1 MSNLK
6 HVNAT
11 IETAKQD
18 RKNLI
23 LFFGNFANYEYLED
37 RASIE
42 RIEICDNF
50 LTYPV
55 CTSRGIELWQ
65 KRYPLQGLYVAIQTR
80 SQRQLVDSKHTLIK
94 AIVDVCKDSDSIGLS
109 ASTLET
115 AFKYA
120 TPQMASNFTFNDG
133 CAASFLPANKPLLFH
148 ESGEKFTANF
158 QPMKIGKAIRQVCNT
173 ILGIGASDSQIEQM
187 TNKIKSQFAPI
198 EILTSDSVSE
208 VYALNHGDSSE
219 TGTLADS
226 CMKNKSYLYNDLDSS
241 ANCQVLYALN
251 CDGELIARALLWEAC
266 DGSKVMDR
274 IYGSDANIEKFKAY
288 AKSQGYYCKARQ
300 SYSDINTFICPTT
313 GETIEKYFTIDVEE
327 IDENNAPFLDTFYYY
342 GFDSDTENYIVSNM
356 SSHFTSHTCR
366 ETNGEMAPY

>member
-6 HVNAT
+6 HINAT

-23 LFFGNFANYEYLED
+23 LFFGNFANYEYLEE
-37 RASIE
+37 RQSIE

-94 AIVDVCKDSDSIGLS
+94 AIVDVCKDSESIGLS

-120 TPQMASNFTFNDG
+120 TPAMASNFTFNDG
-133 CAASFLPANKPLLFH
+133 CTASFLPANKPLLFH
-148 ESGEKFTANF
+148 ENGEKFTANF
-158 QPMKIGKAIRQVCNT
+158 QPIKIGKAIRQLCNT
-173 ILGIGASDSQIEQM
+173 VLGIGASDSQIEQM

-198 EILTSDSVSE
+198 EILTSDNIHE
-208 VYALNHGDSSE
+208 IYALNHGDSSE
-219 TGTLADS
+219 TGTLSDS
-226 CMKNKSYLYNDLDSS
+226 CMRNKSYLYNDLSSS

-251 CDGELIARALLWEAC
+251 CEGELIARALLWTTH

-274 IYGSDANIEKFKAY
+274 IYGTDANIEKFKAY
-288 AKSQGYYCKARQ
+288 AKAQGYYCKARQ

-313 GETIEKYFTIDVEE
+313 GETIEKYFTIEIEE
-327 IDENNAPFLDTFYYY
+327 LDEESAPFLDTFYYY
-342 GFDSDTENYIVSNM
+342 GFDTDIETYILEN
-356 SSHFTSHTCR
+356 TAGCLTTHTCR
-366 ETNGEMAPY
+366 ETSGHMECY